1 MGIAENLNNWI
12 HDDVTLDFSLPKSM
26 LHLIEEAEKLA
37 EAGDYAY
44 FNYAEALDDGAKELY
59 ARGILTKAQ
68 WNRICLKYEGFQY
81 S

>member
-1 MGIAENLNNWI
+1 METAENPCNWI
-12 HDDVTLDFSLPKSM
+12 RNDVTLDFSLPKSM
-26 LHLIEEAEKLA
+26 LCLIEEAEKLA
-37 EAGDYAY
+37 DAGDCAY

-68 WNRICLKYEGFQY
+68 WNKICLKYEGFQY